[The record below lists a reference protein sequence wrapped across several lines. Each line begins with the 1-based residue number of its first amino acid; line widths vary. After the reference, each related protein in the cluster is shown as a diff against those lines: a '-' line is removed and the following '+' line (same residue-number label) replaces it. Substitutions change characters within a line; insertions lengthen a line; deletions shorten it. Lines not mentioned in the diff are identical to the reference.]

1 MVIHLHIKKEDVSKT
16 KNPVLHSMPCKIHGD
31 DNANVEKYFNPYMKN
46 VDDECKF
53 SSINS
58 CFFI

>member
-1 MVIHLHIKKEDVSKT
+1 
-16 KNPVLHSMPCKIHGD
+16 MPCKIHGD

-53 SSINS
+53 SRL
-58 CFFI
+58 FILCLYF